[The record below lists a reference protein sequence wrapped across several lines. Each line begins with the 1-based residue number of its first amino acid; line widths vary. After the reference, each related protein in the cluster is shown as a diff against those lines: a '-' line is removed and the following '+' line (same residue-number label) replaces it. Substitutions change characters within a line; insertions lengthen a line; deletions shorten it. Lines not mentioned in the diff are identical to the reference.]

1 MSGTATSPTGFALAF
16 ETSSAWGSVVLGRG
30 GEIVGTR
37 TFSAPRRHA
46 VEFVSVIDALC
57 RAGTVEPA
65 AVEYVYVSAGP
76 GSFTGLRIGITA
88 ARTIA
93 LATGARLVAVPSLEV
108 VAQNAGNAPAPPE
121 HVAVILDAK
130 RRRVYAAT
138 FAHRGGMYL
147 PMTEPAEV
155 DPAEFLAK
163 QDPSCAVLGE
173 GVQYHKAAV
182 EASRLSV
189 LPDQLYRP
197 RAETVYRLGTE
208 RAGQGRFHDPR
219 ELTPI
224 YVRLPEAEE
233 KWRQRQ
239 QERP

>member
-16 ETSSAWGSVVLGRG
+16 ETSSVWGSVVLGRG

-46 VEFVSVIDALC
+46 VEFISIIDVLC
-57 RAGTVEPA
+57 RAGSVEPA
-65 AVEYVYVSAGP
+65 AVEHVYVSAGP

-93 LATGARLVAVPSLEV
+93 LATGARVVAVPSLEV
-108 VAQNAGNAPAPPE
+108 VAQNAAQAPVPPE

-138 FAHRGGMYL
+138 FAHLGEKYV
-147 PMTEPAEV
+147 PVTEPAEV

-173 GVQYHKAAV
+173 GVQYHQAAV
-182 EASRLSV
+182 DASRLTV
-189 LPDQLYRP
+189 LPDPLYRP
-197 RAETVYRLGTE
+197 RAETVYRLAIE
-208 RAGQGRFHDPR
+208 RAAQGRFDDPR
-219 ELTPI
+219 ALTPI
-224 YVRLPEAEE
+224 YIRLPEAQE
-233 KWRQRQ
+233 KWEQRQR
-239 QERP
+239 EHP